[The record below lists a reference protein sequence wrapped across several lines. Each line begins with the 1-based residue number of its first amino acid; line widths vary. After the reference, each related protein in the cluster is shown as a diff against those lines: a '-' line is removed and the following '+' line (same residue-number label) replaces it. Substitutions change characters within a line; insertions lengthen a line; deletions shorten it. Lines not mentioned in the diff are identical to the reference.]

1 MKTTFLTGKNI
12 YLRPLEE
19 KDIEGNYVAWLN
31 DPEVCSYNSH
41 HVFPYTHEGAKNYI
55 KTVSKSP
62 SAIVL
67 AIVLKKNNMHIGNI
81 SLQNIN
87 YINRSA
93 ELAILIGE
101 KKYWGR
107 GYSKEAAYLI
117 VNHGFQEINLH
128 RIYCGT
134 SAKNTAMQKLADF
147 LGMKEEGRRREAMFK
162 HNRFV
167 DAIEYGLLSRE
178 FFRRFPQKRIKDTA
192 K

>member
-1 MKTTFLTGKNI
+1 MKTPFLTGKNI

-31 DPEVCSYNSH
+31 DSEVCNYNAH
-41 HVFPYTHEGAKNYI
+41 HVFPYTYEGAKNYI
-55 KTVSKSP
+55 RTVSKSP

-67 AIVLKKNNMHIGNI
+67 AIVIKENNMHIGNI
-81 SLQNIN
+81 SLQDIN

-93 ELAILIGE
+93 EFAILIGE

-128 RIYCGT
+128 RIHCGT
-134 SAKNTAMQKLADF
+134 SAKNIPMQKLANF
-147 LGMKEEGRRREAMFK
+147 LGMTEEGRRREAMFK
-162 HNRFV
+162 HKRFV
-167 DAIEYGLLSRE
+167 DMIVYGLLSKE
-178 FFRRFPQKRIKDTA
+178 FFKRFPEKRKKNNA